1 MRTNRRGALVAFG
14 ATVIGLALLLPATE
28 PSAAITGSAHD
39 FSAYGWS
46 GGRVCIVCHT
56 PHGADKTVADAPLW
70 NHAVTTAT
78 YSLYSGSSTLNA
90 TLGQP
95 TGVSKLC
102 LSCHD
107 GTVAIDS
114 YGGNTGTTTVDTINT
129 AANVGTD
136 LADDHPISF
145 TYDSAL
151 AAADGELVDPAADG
165 DSDPNTVGLAA
176 PYLPL
181 YNGNMQCASCH
192 DVHNTVSAGNPSLLL
207 KTTAGSAICLTCH
220 QK

>member
-1 MRTNRRGALVAFG
+1 MSRNGRGAFVALG
-14 ATVIGLALLLPATE
+14 AAVFGLALLVPGDS
-28 PSAAITGSAHD
+28 PNAAITGSAHD

-46 GGRVCIVCHT
+46 GGRICIVCHT
-56 PHGADKTVADAPLW
+56 PHGADKTVTDAPLW

-78 YSLYSGSSTLNA
+78 YTVYSGSTLNA
-90 TLGQP
+90 TVGQP

-114 YGGNTGTTTVDTINT
+114 YGGNTGTTLVDAINP
-129 AANVGTD
+129 AANTGTD

-145 TYDSAL
+145 AYDSAL
-151 AAADGELVDPAADG
+151 AAADGELVDPSADG
-165 DSDPNTVGLAA
+165 DTDPNTVGMAA
-176 PYLPL
+176 PFLPL
-181 YNGNMQCASCH
+181 FNGSMQCASCH

>member
-1 MRTNRRGALVAFG
+1 LGLTLFALQDA
-14 ATVIGLALLLPATE
+14 PN
-28 PSAAITGSAHD
+28 AAISGSAHD
-39 FSAYGWS
+39 FSSYGWS
-46 GGRVCIVCHT
+46 GGRICIVCHT
-56 PHGADKTVADAPLW
+56 PHGADTTVTDAPLW

-78 YSLYSGSSTLNA
+78 YTLYAGSSTLNA
-90 TLGQP
+90 TIGQP
-95 TGVSKLC
+95 NGVAKLC

-114 YGGNTGTTTVDTINT
+114 YGGNTGTQLVDALNVN
-129 AANVGTD
+129 ANVGTN

-145 TYDSAL
+145 VYDSTL

-165 DSDPNTVGLAA
+165 DTDPNTVGMGA

-181 YNGNMQCASCH
+181 FNNQMQCASCH

-207 KTTAGSAICLTCH
+207 KSPVGSQLCLTCH